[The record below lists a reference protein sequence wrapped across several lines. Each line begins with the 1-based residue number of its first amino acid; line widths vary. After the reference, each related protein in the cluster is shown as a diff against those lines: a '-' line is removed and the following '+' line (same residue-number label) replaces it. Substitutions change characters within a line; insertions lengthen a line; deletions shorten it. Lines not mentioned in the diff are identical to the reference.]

1 MLFKKLLSGLT
12 ALSVSLAVFAVPA
25 YAAGVADSNKSQGL
39 FDLKCAEKTL
49 DYYEETETKNS
60 ADKVIGL
67 DLKIT
72 AFSERRM
79 DIIDYYDKT
88 GVDAKFVHTR
98 FLLSTQKNAASNSE
112 VNHNLRL
119 IHYNEDNQILRFN
132 FNQGGSIGIYG
143 DESKFTG
150 YTVEETYKIT
160 TTDEKF
166 YNTIDIIQGCKN
178 GSILIFI
185 NGRLAAYSVDGATD
199 GKFHGYTWTKNENS
213 WDEGDVISIKFDS
226 SRIGHTIY
234 NDGNGANISIDD
246 VIADAGIDENAYAPY
261 KDTVQKNIKYIQNG
275 EMFVKRQGKP
285 ILVTGNGRCIQAEEG
300 SYTEAFGLTI
310 DRDAADT
317 KVMRALVGDSVTS
330 IPTSETGDIEIDF
343 QVENKATYTIWMRFF
358 AKDKRSDSVFLS
370 FNGAAY
376 KNQDLDEEKYYWFKA
391 FTGKLEPNTTYK
403 MRIRHRELSASVD
416 CMLVTNVP
424 GHTPSGRYGDMPEK
438 TDISV
443 DPLDPDKYDD
453 PPIYP
458 PAKTHPRV
466 MFREE
471 DIPRIRANMES
482 PMNAEVVAEY
492 NYQLSKDLSEEPESY
507 SSSQIERAQCY
518 AFEYALNGDKTKG
531 MLAKKYILTLLK
543 NVSFSGGIESTVRPA
558 GHTMH
563 TAAKIYDWCYDLFTP
578 AEREQ
583 LIVGCIGL
591 SSVFEMTWPPT
602 SQGVLTSHG
611 AEAQFLRDYL
621 SLAIA
626 VYDERP
632 DFWDFIGGR
641 YFQKYVPIRQTFNT
655 AIWQGSDYGIY
666 RQIWAMYS
674 YALIKGMGYDWPIDA
689 EKYYDDAMWPIY
701 YRRPDGQIIRNGDI
715 SLGDKTPMWEYWE
728 IYVHNYLGDAYLS
741 KNPYSKLEYARE
753 TDSMDEWSGNQQNYT
768 ALVDVLIMNDA
779 DVEPAK
785 TFEDLP
791 YTKYFGTPNGIMIAR
806 TGWEDG
812 MDSPTVVA
820 EMKVQEY
827 QINGH
832 MHLDAG
838 HFQIYYKGML
848 ASDSGVY
855 QGAVNATSG
864 EGASSFGSP
873 HFNQYQ
879 TKTVAH
885 NCMLVYDPSEVN
897 PASDLRRT
905 INDGGQRAINN
916 GDEIGGSGTVSEDA
930 HVARVVGMEIDPKNP
945 HKPAYSYLKGD
956 LTNAYSSKVT
966 DYKRSF
972 MFLNLDNSEVPA
984 AMIVFD
990 KIDSS
995 NASFKK
1001 SWLLH
1006 GLEEP
1011 EISGNRTVFRRT
1023 YASEVKSHAYNGK
1036 MTVDTLLPANSTIEK
1051 VGGDEMGYYIAGTK
1065 NYDAYPFKT
1074 QTDEGQTWRI
1084 EVLPKT
1090 ASQGDYF
1097 LNVIQ
1102 VSDNDKK
1109 NYLPVELVESSL
1121 FYGAKISDR
1130 VVAFSKS
1137 ANRIDTDFTLTV
1149 SGNGNIQYTVC
1160 DIEAGIY
1167 TVTAGGKT
1175 VVCTVTEEGGV
1186 LSFTAPAGSVSV
1198 KKTPDATPET
1208 IEVAENQSTKDP
1220 NAVSVR
1226 IDNVFVYHSVPAVL
1240 KNDTILISADQLK
1253 KEFKLKTDAAD
1264 NTITLINRDKNITF
1278 TNESNISLAN
1288 GEEKEMS
1295 GTAIVENGVWML
1307 PVRAAIEALG
1317 GSVSWDRWSN
1327 TLFVSSPPMDLS
1339 LPKGYARIIKATND
1353 GGAVDKENTVEKMF
1367 DEDADTIWASNGVGR
1382 YVTLELEKTST
1393 LTAVEVMFNPNQGR
1407 DARFAIS
1414 VSSDG
1419 KKYDQIYSGAGDG
1432 SVEEGAWEL
1441 FTFDAPQENVKYVRY
1456 IANGSNIS
1464 NWNAVKEIRFK
1475 LQ

>member
-1 MLFKKLLSGLT
+1 MLFRRFLSGLT
-12 ALSVSLAVFAVPA
+12 AISVSLAIFVVPA

-39 FDLKCAEKTL
+39 FDLKCAEKTV
-49 DYYEETETKNS
+49 DYYEVTETKNS
-60 ADKVIGL
+60 DDKNIGL
-67 DLKIT
+67 DFYMT
-72 AFSERRM
+72 SFQERRM
-79 DIIDYYDKT
+79 DIVDYYNKS
-88 GVDAKFVHTR
+88 GVDAKFAHTR
-98 FLLSTQKNAASNSE
+98 FLVSVQKNDKGDASITDE
-112 VNHNLRL
+112 IRL
-119 IHYNEDNQILRFN
+119 IYYIGNDPIFRFN
-132 FNQGGSIGIYG
+132 FNWDGRVGIFGG
-143 DESKFTG
+143 ESKFTG
-150 YTVEETYKIT
+150 FSKEHAWQVSSVAKP
-160 TTDEKF
+160 F
-166 YNTIDIIQGCKN
+166 YNTMDIIQNCEN
-178 GSILIFI
+178 GAIYLFL
-185 NGRLAAYSVDGATD
+185 NGRLAAYSTAGATD
-199 GKFHGYTWTKNENS
+199 GKFYGYTFSKDEDT
-213 WDEGDVISIKFDS
+213 WDEGDVLSIKFDS

-234 NDGNGANISIDD
+234 KDGSGATVTLED
-246 VIADAGIDENAYAPY
+246 VLADAGISESAYSPY
-261 KDTVQKNIKYIQNG
+261 KDEINKNIKYVQDG
-275 EMFVKRQGKP
+275 EMFVKKQKEP
-285 ILVTGNGRCIQAEEG
+285 ILVTGSGKCIQAEEG
-300 SYTEAFGLTI
+300 SYTANFGLGV

-317 KVMRALVGDSVTS
+317 KVMKALVNDSASS
-330 IPTSETGDIEIDF
+330 IATAEFGDIEIEF
-343 QVENKATYTIWMRFF
+343 QVDQNASYTIWLRFF
-358 AKDKRSDSVFLS
+358 AQDKRSDSVFYS

-391 FTGKLEPNTTYK
+391 YTGKLEPNKTYK
-403 MRIRHRELSASVD
+403 MRIRHREVNACVD
-416 CMLVTNVP
+416 CMLVTNIP
-424 GHTPSGRYGDMPEK
+424 GHTPSGRYGDMPETTEVK
-438 TDISV
+438 V
-443 DPLDPDKYDD
+443 DPLDPNRYAN
-453 PPIYP
+453 PPITP

-471 DIPRIRANMES
+471 DIPRIKANMES
-482 PMNAEVVAEY
+482 PMNSAIMESYRE
-492 NYQLSKDLSEEPESY
+492 QLGRDLDSNPESY
-507 SSSQIERAQCY
+507 SVTVIERAACY
-518 AFEYALNGDKTKG
+518 ALEYAINGDKEKG
-531 MLAKKYILTLLK
+531 VMAKQYILALLK

-563 TAAKIYDWCYDLFTP
+563 VAAKIYDWCYDLFTP
-578 AEREQ
+578 SEREQ
-583 LIVGCIGL
+583 LIVGCVGL
-591 SSVFEMTWPPT
+591 SSVFEMTWPPV

-611 AEAQFLRDYL
+611 AEAQLLRDYM

-641 YFQKYVPIRQTFNT
+641 YFEKYVPIRQTYNT
-655 AIWQGSDYGIY
+655 VLWQGSDYGIY

-674 YALIKGMGYDWPIDA
+674 YALIKGMGYDWPIDP
-689 EKYYDDAMWPIY
+689 EKYYDDALWPIY
-701 YRRPDGQIIRNGDI
+701 YRRPDGQTIRSGDI

-728 IYVHNYLGDAYLS
+728 IYVHNYIGDAYLS

-753 TDSMDEWSGNQQNYT
+753 TDSMDEWTNNKQNYT
-768 ALVDVLIMNDA
+768 SLVDVLIMNDA

-791 YTKYFGTPNGIMIAR
+791 YTKYFGTPNGIMVAR

-812 MDSPTVVA
+812 ADSPTVVA

-855 QGAVNATSG
+855 QGAVNQTSG
-864 EGASSFGSP
+864 DGASAFGSP

-885 NCMLVYDPSEVN
+885 NCMLVYDPSEAN
-897 PASDLRRT
+897 PSSDLRRA
-905 INDGGQRAINN
+905 INDGGQRAVNN
-916 GDEIGGSGTVSEDA
+916 GNELGGGGTVSEDA
-930 HVARVVGMEIDPKNP
+930 HVARVTGMEIDPKNP

-956 LTNAYSSKVT
+956 LTNAYSEKVT

-1001 SWLLH
+1001 TWLLH

-1011 EISGNRTVFRRT
+1011 EINGNRTIFRRT
-1023 YASEVKSHAYNGK
+1023 YASAVKSHAYNGK
-1036 MTVDTLLPANSTIEK
+1036 MTVDTLLPANNTITK
-1051 VGGDEMGYYIAGTK
+1051 VGGETGYYTAGGK

-1084 EVLPKT
+1084 EVSPKA

-1102 VSDNDKK
+1102 VSDNDKE
-1109 NYLPVELVESSL
+1109 NYLGVEMIENNL
-1121 FYGAKISDR
+1121 FYGVKIADR
-1130 VVAFSKS
+1130 IVAFSKS
-1137 ANRIDTDFTLTV
+1137 AKRVGSDFALTV
-1149 SGNGNIQYTVC
+1149 SGNGNFQYTIC
-1160 DIEAGIY
+1160 DIEAGVY
-1167 TVTAGGKT
+1167 TVTVGGKT
-1175 VVCTVTEEGGV
+1175 IVCTVTEEGGV
-1186 LSFTAPAGSVSV
+1186 LSFTAPSGNVSV
-1198 KKTPDATPET
+1198 KKTPDATPDK
-1208 IEVAENQSTKDP
+1208 IEIAEKRSTKDP

-1240 KNDTILISADQLK
+1240 RTDTIVIAADQLK
-1253 KEFKLKTDAAD
+1253 KEFKIKTDSTD
-1264 NTITLINRDKNITF
+1264 NTITLMNRDKTVTF
-1278 TNESNISLAN
+1278 TNGSNISSVN

-1295 GTAIVENGVWML
+1295 GTATVENGVWMV

-1327 TLFVSSPPMDLS
+1327 TLFVSSPPMDLT
-1339 LPKGYARIIKATND
+1339 LPSGYAIIVKAVND
-1353 GGAVDKENTVEKMF
+1353 GGAIDGENTVDKIF
-1367 DEDADTIWASNGVGR
+1367 DEDASTIWASNGVGR
-1382 YVTLELEKTST
+1382 YVTLELEKEST
-1393 LTAVEVMFNPNQGR
+1393 LTGVEIMFNPNQGR

-1419 KKYDQIYSGAGDG
+1419 KKYEQIYSGAGDG
-1432 SVEEGAWEL
+1432 SVEEGAWER
-1441 FTFDAPQENVKYVRY
+1441 FMFSTAQTGVKYVRY

-1464 NWNAVKEIRFK
+1464 NWNAVKEIRFMTK
-1475 LQ
+1475 